1 MALGGFRYGSVQNS
15 AGIARENRSKY
26 LVVDFIEDT
35 KFLSGISIVDSQVL
49 FSIPPAAVL

>member
-15 AGIARENRSKY
+15 AGIARESRSKY